1 MSIDN
6 GPPLVPNALPAASRQ
21 ASKPDAG
28 ITPTATSEPTHLWPI
43 SAKIGRE
50 LSQEIDAYAET
61 LGITRS
67 RAAAQYLDIA
77 SEAIRERKGIPG
89 GRADELLEVLEGLRI
104 LIDMLGPPTFGI
116 LRLLAH
122 WASQTD
128 AKFRRTRFSLSFEA
142 SALMNGSRPSQMPNG
157 LLKSSHGRNV
167 RRLMDEISRAL
178 TGNVATLLRRA

>member
-1 MSIDN
+1 MSTEN
-6 GPPLVPNALPAASRQ
+6 RPPLAPSGRPAALRQ
-21 ASKPDAG
+21 ASKPNAG
-28 ITPTATSEPTHLWPI
+28 ITPTATPEPTRLCPI

-89 GRADELLEVLEGLRI
+89 GRADELLEVMEGLRI
-104 LIDMLGPPTFGI
+104 LIDMLGPPTFGT

-122 WASQTD
+122 WASRTD
-128 AKFRRTRFSLSFEA
+128 VKVQEDELLAELRSVGADEWEQAVMEAERSTEELTRLGSPRTE
-142 SALMNGSRPSQMPNG
+142 G
-157 LLKSSHGRNV
+157 
-167 RRLMDEISRAL
+167 
-178 TGNVATLLRRA
+178 

>member
-1 MSIDN
+1 VV
-6 GPPLVPNALPAASRQ
+6 LEQSR
-21 ASKPDAG
+21 
-28 ITPTATSEPTHLWPI
+28 LCPI

-50 LSQEIDAYAET
+50 LSREIDAYAKAQ
-61 LGITRS
+61 GITRS

-122 WASQTD
+122 WASRTD
-128 AKFRRTRFSLSFEA
+128 IKVPEDELLAELRTVGADEWEQAVMEAERSLEELA
-142 SALMNGSRPSQMPNG
+142 RPGSSTTEG
-157 LLKSSHGRNV
+157 
-167 RRLMDEISRAL
+167 
-178 TGNVATLLRRA
+178 